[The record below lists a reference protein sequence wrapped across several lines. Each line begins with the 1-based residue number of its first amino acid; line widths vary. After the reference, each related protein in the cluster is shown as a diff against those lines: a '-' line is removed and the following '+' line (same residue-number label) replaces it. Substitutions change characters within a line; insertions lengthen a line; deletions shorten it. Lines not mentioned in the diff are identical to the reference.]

1 MSGWKK
7 PLRKRAFLH
16 RGEQASIDSQLD
28 TIWANNEA
36 LLAANGIGR
45 ENYRRFYECKRSM
58 K

>member
-1 MSGWKK
+1 M
-7 PLRKRAFLH
+7 RKRAFLH